1 MCIHK
6 TKGYDNPS
14 GIICLPDAPERATPL
29 CHLDS
34 YGYRRM
40 AKTQG
45 VPTTLNQLPSWLPR
59 LPAVGRRDNAKR
71 PLFLHLRLI
80 HIGWQDVETANFHG
94 ILLVAIYNKTKGC
107 GKRFEIIFL
116 PDGLIPRTTL
126 CPLDS
131 YACPKMAKTQG
142 GTHHSQLPSWLPR
155 LPAVGRRDNAKRPLF
170 LHLRL
175 IHIGWRMS
183 KPLTSMESYW

>member
-131 YACPKMAKTQG
+131 YA
-142 GTHHSQLPSWLPR
+142 
-155 LPAVGRRDNAKRPLF
+155 
-170 LHLRL
+170 
-175 IHIGWRMS
+175 
-183 KPLTSMESYW
+183 